1 MDIEHKEKM
10 TDVWHQR
17 DDWTYINEG
26 ALCRA
31 FFDNDGNMLIV
42 FQLVNWQTKWSMIV
56 DYVKVVEW

>member
-1 MDIEHKEKM
+1 M